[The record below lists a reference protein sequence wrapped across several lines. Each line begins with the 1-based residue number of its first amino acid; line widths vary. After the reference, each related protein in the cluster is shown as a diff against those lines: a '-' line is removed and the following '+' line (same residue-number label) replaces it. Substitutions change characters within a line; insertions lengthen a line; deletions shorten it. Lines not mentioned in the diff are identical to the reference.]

1 VRKALLSWSTGKDS
15 AWALHLLSRES
26 GIQVVGLITT
36 FNSVADRVAMHAVRR
51 SLAEAQAART
61 GLPLWPVELPWPCSN
76 AEYENLMGGIVR
88 RALNEG
94 IEAVAFG
101 DLFLEDIRSYR
112 ERQLNG
118 TGIEP
123 IFPLWKLPTRQLAVD
138 MIAAGLKAKVTCV
151 DPSKLDRS
159 YAGRDFDLE
168 FINSLPQPVDACGE
182 NGEFHTFVS
191 DAPCFTHGIP
201 ITAGEIVEQDG
212 FVFADVIGAALSADE
227 APERRPA
234 P

>member
-1 VRKALLSWSTGKDS
+1 
-15 AWALHLLSRES
+15 
-26 GIQVVGLITT
+26 
-36 FNSVADRVAMHAVRR
+36 
-51 SLAEAQAART
+51 
-61 GLPLWPVELPWPCSN
+61 
-76 AEYENLMGGIVR
+76 
-88 RALNEG
+88 
-94 IEAVAFG
+94 
-101 DLFLEDIRSYR
+101 
-112 ERQLNG
+112 
-118 TGIEP
+118 
-123 IFPLWKLPTRQLAVD
+123 